1 MKKFTLA
8 AALVLTLATVPAAL
22 ATPLAPNSAVGAI
35 DTIDLVGAPLPWGAA
50 LEDTGP
56 VTVFGGS
63 AFVVKMRTQVFRDTV
78 TGYLDFLYT
87 VENVLLDT
95 PSSKLDRLT
104 MFQYPNASFTDVYFV
119 KDSGIEPLD
128 GADRELDG
136 TIGFNFGFGN
146 RVDPGESSSVLIRT
160 HDTLYTQ
167 GTFNAIDGAVATTPS
182 FAPCLA
188 PLPGSLVLFATGA
201 LSLGGGLF
209 RRLRKGLTLSV

>member
-8 AALVLTLATVPAAL
+8 AALVMTLACVPAAL
-22 ATPLAPNSAVGAI
+22 ATPLAPDSAVNPIA
-35 DTIDLVGAPLPWGAA
+35 TIDLVGAPLPWAM

-56 VTVFGGS
+56 VVVPGGS

-87 VENVLLDT
+87 VENVLFAHPT
-95 PSSKLDRLT
+95 SKLDRLT
-104 MFQYPNASFTDVYFV
+104 MFQYPNTSFTDVYFV
-119 KDSGIEPLD
+119 KGSGIKPLD

-146 RVDPGESSSVLIRT
+146 RIKPGESSSVLIRT
-160 HDTLYTQ
+160 HDKFYQ
-167 GTFNAIDGAVATTPS
+167 AGSFNAIDGAVATTPS
-182 FAPCLA
+182 FVPCLA

-209 RRLRKGLTLSV
+209 RRLRKGLTPSV